1 MQPMSLNKL
10 AGLSYCIGAVLITI
24 PFLLQI
30 TAGGTPEEGTLI
42 WRYFS
47 NSILEGGNL
56 SLLFPLMSITGIAFL
71 IFATY
76 TLNGILQKEKED
88 GLLSLGTVFMI
99 LG

>member
-10 AGLSYCIGAVLITI
+10 AGLSYCIGAALITI

-47 NSILEGGNL
+47 NILPALEATNSEALVICRRIIIKSKDRSINNQ
-56 SLLFPLMSITGIAFL
+56 I
-71 IFATY
+71 
-76 TLNGILQKEKED
+76 
-88 GLLSLGTVFMI
+88 
-99 LG
+99 

>member
-42 WRYFS
+42 WRYFAEE
-47 NSILEGGNL
+47 ITKGGNL
-56 SLLFPLMSITGIAFL
+56 SLLYPLLSILGIALL
-71 IFATY
+71 IFGTY
-76 TLNGILQKEKED
+76 TLNN
-88 GLLSLGTVFMI
+88 LSLI
-99 LG
+99 HI